1 MERGQENTEIRKSE
15 IVIKEV
21 WERSDSFIIIR
32 GINPEHKL
40 RGEV

>member
-1 MERGQENTEIRKSE
+1 MERGQENTEIGKSE

-32 GINPEHKL
+32 GINPGYKL